1 MTTLFDVYLMAGRN
15 VRKALRTPQFILVE
29 VLIQPVIFVLL
40 FAFVFGG
47 AIHVPGVSYIDF
59 LLPGVLVQ
67 TATFGGLNTAIAL
80 TEDLRNGLMDRFWSL
95 PMSRFSVVAGR
106 IVADTLFSAAG
117 VGVMVAVG
125 MLIGFRFHGT
135 LPQALGAI
143 ALAILLTMG
152 RPLLFRQARM
162 GRDGHVFDMLKFRT
176 MWGAPDSQGENDAE
190 WREEMLAAQANGN
203 GNGAMAH
210 ANGHNGKGNGNGAPP
225 AVDRRTPLGRFLR
238 RYSLDE
244 FPQLLNVLR
253 GDMALVGPRPERV
266 AYADEFQDAVYRYR
280 DRARIKPGL
289 TGWAQVHGLRGETSL
304 ADRVEWDNFYI
315 ENWSPWLDLKI
326 LLLTVLAIFR
336 TPTE

>member
-135 LPQALGAI
+135 VPQALGAI
-143 ALAILLTMG
+143 ALAIATAFAWVAALLAVVFKTPEAVQGIGFVALFPMVFASSTFVPVGTMPSWLQVIAG
-152 RPLLFRQARM
+152 HSPVTAVANAVRALSLGTSAGIEPVAAVVWLAVLSAVSGLASAAIYRGMAR
-162 GRDGHVFDMLKFRT
+162 
-176 MWGAPDSQGENDAE
+176 
-190 WREEMLAAQANGN
+190 
-203 GNGAMAH
+203 
-210 ANGHNGKGNGNGAPP
+210 
-225 AVDRRTPLGRFLR
+225 
-238 RYSLDE
+238 
-244 FPQLLNVLR
+244 
-253 GDMALVGPRPERV
+253 
-266 AYADEFQDAVYRYR
+266 
-280 DRARIKPGL
+280 
-289 TGWAQVHGLRGETSL
+289 
-304 ADRVEWDNFYI
+304 
-315 ENWSPWLDLKI
+315 
-326 LLLTVLAIFR
+326 
-336 TPTE
+336 